1 MKKIFSKI
9 NQDKLISTIIRKSD
23 ITGYRKDLS
32 PESEFI
38 QVSARKFEELIKVE
52 PHKHFKIDRESDRTQ
67 ETWIII
73 QGSVKTKIFDLDD
86 QLLLEEKLY
95 SGDCIVLFRG
105 GHSLEVL
112 EKNTVMY
119 EIKNGPYFGKL
130 NDKTNI

>member
-1 MKKIFSKI
+1 MKKILSKI

-52 PHKHFKIDRESDRTQ
+52 PHKHFKLDRETDRTQ

-73 QGSVKTKIFDLDD
+73 QGSVKAKIFDLDD
-86 QLLLEEKLY
+86 QLLLEEDLF

-112 EKNTVMY
+112 EKNTIMY
-119 EIKNGPYFGKL
+119 EVKNGPYFGKL

>member
-1 MKKIFSKI
+1 MKKILSKI

-23 ITGYRKDLS
+23 ITGYREDLS
-32 PESEFI
+32 PKSEFI

-52 PHKHFKIDRESDRTQ
+52 SHKHLKLDRETDRTQ

-73 QGSVKTKIFDLDD
+73 QGAVKAKIFDLDD
-86 QLLLEEKLY
+86 QLLLEEDLY

-112 EKNTVMY
+112 EKNTIMY
-119 EIKNGPYFGKL
+119 EVKNGPYFGKL

>member
-1 MKKIFSKI
+1 MKKILSKI

-52 PHKHFKIDRESDRTQ
+52 SHKHLKLDRETDRTQ

-73 QGSVKTKIFDLDD
+73 QGAVKAKIFDLDD
-86 QLLLEEKLY
+86 QLLLEEDLY

-112 EKNTVMY
+112 EKNTIMY
-119 EIKNGPYFGKL
+119 EVKNGPYFGKL